1 MSFSRAAR
9 RAVFT
14 AVFPSVL
21 PVVLAAVGAFLTLVP
36 AVVRGAERPEPPVAG
51 AGRDGD
57 YLRLIHQRLHES
69 WVDGYLR
76 ITPYDVLGP
85 DSSTRETEVSL
96 TVRWDGTVEQ
106 ADIAKSSGSPDFDAA
121 AMNSIWSSAPFPPP
135 TEVMADDG
143 LAHITWHFARDYRQC
158 SGASIVHVQFPL
170 AIALPKLVARGRL
183 ADALERM
190 NAELDQNGWSGGD
203 FLTPFA
209 RQWLA
214 RPNLSDELD
223 TRASAALAKGGDTKQ
238 DKRLRAAVLSPLTAA
253 VAAPALQSLGV
264 NVGSLLAA
272 ALTEAGAD
280 RTRAAVVMA
289 ARALPGIT
297 ATCAACVDAVA
308 AAALDPRR
316 PVADRVALLALLGDL
331 EHTHVIE
338 MALGTASKDGNVA
351 IRGAALLAAMPPG
364 RGRVGVIR
372 MAPLLHDPSP
382 DIRAAAAAGVLRAG
396 GDLGLEQLYL
406 LAREHDPRPLEAAA
420 AEMGRMSTEASAEL
434 LGKWL
439 KRTDKAVRRAAVQAL
454 AARHDPAARALVD
467 PILQAA
473 VTNAAEDPGVRLL
486 SIPLA
491 DAKQLT
497 AMSTDPVL
505 GRAAYQALL
514 RVNARQEAAHWLLA
528 NFEGLPAF
536 ERIGVLGD
544 WIAETKTTAPV
555 SAQR

>member
-1 MSFSRAAR
+1 MPFSRAAKG
-9 RAVFT
+9 A
-14 AVFPSVL
+14 A
-21 PVVLAAVGAFLTLVP
+21 AGAVGAFLTLVP
-36 AVVRGAERPEPPVAG
+36 AMVHGAEQPEPPVAG
-51 AGRDGD
+51 AGHEGD
-57 YLRLIHQRLHES
+57 YLRLVHERIHAS

-85 DSSTRETEVSL
+85 DSSTRETEISL
-96 TVRWDGTVEQ
+96 TVRWDGTIEQ
-106 ADIAKSSGSPDFDAA
+106 ADIAKPSGSPDFDAA
-121 AMNSIWSSAPFPPP
+121 ALNAIFTSAPFPPP
-135 TEVMADDG
+135 TDVMADDG
-143 LAHITWHFARDYRQC
+143 LVHVTWHFARDHRQC
-158 SGASIVHVQFPL
+158 SNASIVHGEYPL

-183 ADALERM
+183 AEALQRM
-190 NAELDQNGWSGGD
+190 SAELDHDGWNGGD
-203 FLTPFA
+203 FVTPFA

-223 TRASAALAKGGDTKQ
+223 TRASAALAKGGDTRQ

-253 VAAPALQSLGV
+253 VAAPALQNLGV
-264 NVGSLLAA
+264 NVGALLAT
-272 ALTEAGAD
+272 ALADAGGES
-280 RTRAAVVMA
+280 TRAAVVMA
-289 ARALPGIT
+289 ARTLPSIT
-297 ATCAACVDAVA
+297 TSCPACVDALA

-316 PVADRVALLALLGDL
+316 PAADRIALLSVLGGLGDVQ
-331 EHTHVIE
+331 HTRVVDL
-338 MALGTASKDGNVA
+338 ALDNASKDANPA

-406 LAREHDPRPLEAAA
+406 LARERDPRPLMAAA
-420 AEMGRMSTEASAEL
+420 AEMARMNTEASAEL

-439 KRTDKAVRRAAVQAL
+439 KRSDKAVRRAAIQAL
-454 AARHDPAARALVD
+454 AARHDANARGLVD
-467 PILQAA
+467 PILHEA

-491 DAKQLT
+491 DAKQLV
-497 AMSTDPVL
+497 AMSADPSL

-514 RVNARQEAAHWLLA
+514 RANARQEAAHWLLS
-528 NFEGLPAF
+528 NFEALSAG

-544 WIAETKTTAPV
+544 WIAAPKSTAPV

>member
-1 MSFSRAAR
+1 MSFSRAAKSP
-9 RAVFT
+9 VVKT
-14 AVFPSVL
+14 VFPVAL
-21 PVVLAAVGAFLTLVP
+21 GAVGAFLTLAPVL
-36 AVVRGAERPEPPVAG
+36 AHAAERPEPPVAG

-57 YLRLIHQRLHES
+57 YLRQIHQKLHGS

-96 TVRWDGTVEQ
+96 TVRWDGTIEQ
-106 ADIAKSSGSPDFDAA
+106 ADVAKSSGSPDFDAA

-135 TEVMADDG
+135 TDVMADDG

-158 SGASIVHVQFPL
+158 SGASIVHVEFPL

-183 ADALERM
+183 TDALERM
-190 NAELDQNGWSGGD
+190 NTELTQNGWSSGD
-203 FLTPFA
+203 FLTSFA

-223 TRASAALAKGGDTKQ
+223 TRASAALARGGDTKQ

-253 VAAPALQSLGV
+253 VAAPALQNLGV

-272 ALTEAGAD
+272 ALTEAGAE

-289 ARALPGIT
+289 ARTLPGIT
-297 ATCAACVDAVA
+297 ATCAACVDALA

-316 PVADRVALLALLGDL
+316 PVTERVALLTTLGDL

-338 MALGTASKDGNVA
+338 MALDTASKDGNTA

-406 LAREHDPRPLEAAA
+406 LAREHDPRPLQAAA
-420 AEMGRMSTEASAEL
+420 AEMGRMNTEASAEL

-439 KRTDKAVRRAAVQAL
+439 KRTDKTVRRAAVQAL
-454 AARHDPAARALVD
+454 AARHDAAARALVD

-473 VTNAAEDPGVRLL
+473 VTDATEDPGVRLL
-486 SIPLA
+486 AIPLA
-491 DAKQLT
+491 DTKQLT
-497 AMSTDPVL
+497 AMTADPVL
-505 GRAAYQALL
+505 GRPAYQALL
-514 RVNARQEAAHWLLA
+514 RVNARQEAARWLLA
-528 NFEGLPAF
+528 NFEGSPAG
-536 ERIGVLGD
+536 ERIGILGD
-544 WIAETKTTAPV
+544 WIAEHKPTAPV